1 MNDVKDIARQPLVV
15 WNGQVVITTAQLAEV
30 YGATTDNINDNFSR
44 NKTRFTEG
52 KHYIFLTG
60 NTLREFKNQSA
71 GSGVVAKNAS
81 QLYLWTRKGASRHC
95 KILGTDKAWEQF
107 DYLEEN
113 YFDRQEQKQQILP
126 LTLQQQIQTIARGT
140 DEIYQKVD
148 ILEQRFNQFEDTMPV
163 SGADMDNIQSALK
176 KKGVEVMG
184 GKQSNAYQ
192 DKSTRTYV
200 YSDIQ
205 CELRRQFGVKR
216 YKEIKHKDT
225 EDALRIIENYQLP
238 IVLKNLVDNTN
249 AQQRLNL

>member
-1 MNDVKDIARQPLVV
+1 MEDLKLIESDLVSV
-15 WNGQVVITTAQLAEV
+15 YETDKGEKIV
-30 YGATTDNINDNFSR
+30 YGKDLHKVLEVKTDFSAWVKRRLSDCDAEKETDYTLLPKIEEQVSGAKHSIDYIIKLDTAKEMAMLER
-44 NKTRFTEG
+44 NTKGKQVRRYFIRIEEKYKTG
-52 KHYIFLTG
+52 K
-60 NTLREFKNQSA
+60 SM
-71 GSGVVAKNAS
+71 
-81 QLYLWTRKGASRHC
+81 
-95 KILGTDKAWEQF
+95 
-107 DYLEEN
+107 
-113 YFDRQEQKQQILP
+113 P